1 MRVLICGPRDF
12 DNALYVFCVAGG
24 LFKRYGRF
32 TLVHGAANGVDTLAE
47 DAASILGC
55 DIDPY
60 PADWSK
66 GRSAGPQRNREMLEK
81 GEPELVVAIGYG
93 SGTANMVRQARSA
106 GVPVEWRASWWVG
119 NSAKPK

>member
-12 DNALYVFCVAGG
+12 VNGFYVFCVVAG
-24 LFKRYGRF
+24 LKKRGYEVVIEGEA
-32 TLVHGAANGVDTLAE
+32 HGVDAFAGFAGDE
-47 DAASILGC
+47 LGM
-55 DIDPY
+55 DVDRY
-60 PADWSK
+60 PADWSR